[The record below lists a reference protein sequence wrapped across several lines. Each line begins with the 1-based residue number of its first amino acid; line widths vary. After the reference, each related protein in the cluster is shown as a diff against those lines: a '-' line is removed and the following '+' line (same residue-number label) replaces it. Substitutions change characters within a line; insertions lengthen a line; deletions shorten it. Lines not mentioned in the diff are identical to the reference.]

1 MSEILPSRKFL
12 HSKHTLFD
20 RNQMTYYPLSS
31 RKNKVVIESSCVDPI
46 IDTINLSEELQHA
59 TAQIA
64 DEIARARNRGAS
76 VMCAFGAHTIKN
88 GLGQLLGKLAQQGW
102 ISHLATNGAGVIHD
116 WEFAYLG
123 QSSEDVRT
131 NVQEGKF
138 GTWHETGYYIN
149 LALAIGAYEGL
160 GYGESIGSL
169 IVHNGLEI
177 PTRSNLQKTA
187 NSSGIAIEKRASALD
202 LLGLVSELDESLFGT
217 FLQIRHPYSKY
228 SALAIAWEADVPF
241 TSHPMFGHD
250 IIYTHKANRGA
261 VIGRTAERDFLS
273 YVQSVSN
280 LEGGVY
286 LSVGSAV
293 MSPMIFEKSLS
304 MVRNCGK
311 IISDCAIH
319 VVDLQ
324 KESWDWSIGE
334 PPVDNPA
341 YYLRFMKTF
350 SRMGCNASYIC
361 SDNHAFFVS
370 LYREL
375 NKRSCPNGYC
385 R

>member
-1 MSEILPSRKFL
+1 MHDVNHSSEAKQ
-12 HSKHTLFD
+12 SKKVLFD
-20 RNQMTYYPLSS
+20 RNSMTYYPLAS
-31 RKNKVVIESSCVDPI
+31 RKNKVVIESSCVDPATDSVAI
-46 IDTINLSEELQHA
+46 SEQLQQK
-59 TAQIA
+59 TALIA
-64 DEIARARNRGAS
+64 DEIVQARNRGAA

-88 GLGQLLGKLAQQGW
+88 GMGRLLGNLVQKGW
-102 ISHLATNGAGVIHD
+102 LTHLATNGAGVIHD
-116 WEFAYLG
+116 WEFSYLG
-123 QSSEDVRT
+123 QSSEDVRA

-138 GTWHETGYYIN
+138 GTWEETGLYIN
-149 LALAIGAYEGL
+149 LALAVGAYEGL
-160 GYGESIGSL
+160 GYGESIGAM
-169 IVHNGLEI
+169 IVQGGLEI
-177 PTRSNLQKTA
+177 PTRSELEA
-187 NSSGIAIEKRASALD
+187 CAISSENSATKRASALD
-202 LLGLVSELDESLFGT
+202 LLDLVADLDESLFGSR
-217 FLQIRHPYSKY
+217 LHIPHPYASY
-228 SALAIAWEADVPF
+228 SAQAMAWEAKVPF

-250 IIYTHKANRGA
+250 IIYTHRANRGA

-304 MVRNCGK
+304 MVRNAGK
-311 IISDCAIH
+311 HVTDCAIH

-324 KESWDWSIGE
+324 EESWDWSKGE

-350 SRMGCNASYIC
+350 SRMGCNASYLC

-375 NKRSCPNGYC
+375 EKRS
-385 R
+385 